1 MEGFPMSKTFKIAD
15 FLVTAKDALK
25 PEEEEAIVYGVCKAR
40 AFVDKAFLQTIEAL
54 QVETKCAHRQEAA
67 AHLAPDFVIHVEAN
81 FRTHG
86 ANDLFQVLHRLQ
98 GLLLKLSG
106 CLRSPDLH
114 FQQYGLEFFEPKS
127 STGAAPRGYV
137 GQTFSERVQLA
148 SSILQGGEGKCLNID
163 HATYKNDS
171 KIYLDF
177 EQLKTHNLE
186 GATDTIIH
194 ESTHKF
200 LASLD
205 NTLDCPWKHAAEYY
219 RQWRQL
225 NTDPPINEAWR
236 SLSTEEALQNAYGL
250 TNYIHYMPDVDIAAF
265 HQREVMADG
274 SFGGFGN
281 RTVFES
287 VGNADL

>member
-1 MEGFPMSKTFKIAD
+1 MARTFRLAD
-15 FLVTAKDALK
+15 FWVTAKDALK

-40 AFVDKAFLQTIEAL
+40 AFTDEALLQTIDAL

-67 AHLAPDFVIHVEAN
+67 AHLPPDFVIHIEAN

-86 ANDLFQVLHRLQ
+86 AHELFQALHQLQRLV
-98 GLLLKLSG
+98 LKLSG
-106 CLRSPDLH
+106 CLRSPELH
-114 FQQYGLEFFEPKS
+114 FKQYGLEYGEPKS
-127 STGAAPRGYV
+127 AVGGRPAGYV
-137 GQTFSERVQLA
+137 DRTLAEKLQLV
-148 SSILQGGEGKCLNID
+148 SGILKGSMGKCLNID

-177 EQLKTHNLE
+177 EQLNTYNLE
-186 GATDTIIH
+186 GVTDTVIH

-200 LASLD
+200 LATLD
-205 NTLDCPWKHAAEYY
+205 NTGTCPWKRAREYY
-219 RQWRQL
+219 QQWRAL
-225 NTDPPINEAWR
+225 NTDPPVDETWT

-250 TNYIHYMPDVDIAAF
+250 TNYIHYMPSVDIGAF

-287 VGNADL
+287 IGDADL